1 MGALT
6 SSTPSKYYI
15 QYLEHICITTVLNK
29 YKMLGYFIYVDNIL
43 VIYNDETTD
52 ISDMLLEFILYH

>member
-1 MGALT
+1 
-6 SSTPSKYYI
+6 
-15 QYLEHICITTVLNK
+15 
-29 YKMLGYFIYVDNIL
+29 MLGYFIYVDNIL